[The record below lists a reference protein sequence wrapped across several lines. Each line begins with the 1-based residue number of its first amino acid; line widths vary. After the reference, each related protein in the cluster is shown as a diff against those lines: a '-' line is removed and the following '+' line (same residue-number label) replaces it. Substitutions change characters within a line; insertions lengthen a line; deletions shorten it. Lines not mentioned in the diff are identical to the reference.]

1 MHPIV
6 RKPAPTMTDDDRVV
20 PPPWS
25 KENIWEAV
33 GEGFIHSEDLTPDFK
48 LNLKN
53 SLSKTTRFG
62 MQDPPT
68 FPQGCRPKSTPNPN
82 KPSGGK
88 GLKERSPLAPLVV
101 RVKDDFDDVIRR
113 TMGVEIAGQEGV
125 IAEQDQIIAGQEL
138 AIETMSARIAYLE
151 KHVELQGNVIGSFCA
166 HFQHKNPN
174 EF

>member
-125 IAEQDQIIAGQEL
+125 IAGARPDHRRPGAGDRDHERQDCLPRE
-138 AIETMSARIAYLE
+138 AR
-151 KHVELQGNVIGSFCA
+151 
-166 HFQHKNPN
+166 
-174 EF
+174 